1 MNQIIPRPEYPRP
14 QMVREKW
21 QNLNGMWSFAFDH
34 GASGIAR
41 GMHLKDADYPLS
53 ITVPFC
59 PESSLSGI
67 NSKDFVAAVWY
78 RRVIELANLK
88 SKRLILHFGAV
99 DYQCDVWVNEQHV
112 GSHKGG
118 YSSFS
123 FDITHCVKT
132 GDENIL
138 TVRAFDD
145 VRSGKQPAGKQSPE
159 YHSYGCM
166 YTRTTGIW
174 QTVWLE
180 TVPETYIE
188 DMKIAA
194 SWKNKMVNLDV
205 TLCDKG
211 LSRNSAMPDMKLEAR
226 LTDPKTKNILI
237 EKKVAIQSG
246 LQSLCLDADESTSK
260 LLKPWEPGNASLYN
274 LELCLTN
281 TSGEVI
287 DQVQS
292 YCGFRD
298 LELRPEGL
306 YINNKPVF
314 QRLILDQ
321 GFYPDGIY
329 TAPDDQS
336 LKNDIE
342 LSMRL
347 GFNGARL
354 HQKVFEPRFLY
365 WADKLGYLVWG
376 EQGSWGLDVTHA
388 GALTNFLPE
397 WLEIIKRDISHP
409 SIIGWCP
416 FNETWDQKGKRQY
429 DDVIRQIYLVTKMAD
444 PSRPVID
451 TSGNYH
457 VQTDIFDVHDYEQD
471 IVVFAE
477 KFKAMA
483 NGGDPY
489 VTYPDRQKYEGQAYF
504 VSEYGGASWNKNQQD
519 AWGYGNQ
526 PASEAEFAQ
535 RYTSLTETLLHNPR
549 ICALCYTQL
558 TDVEQEQ
565 NGLYTYERKHKFSDA
580 VYQQITKTNKKLSA
594 FEKKYS

>member
-1 MNQIIPRPEYPRP
+1 MTQTLPRSEYPRP
-14 QMVREKW
+14 QMVRDQW
-21 QNLNGMWSFAFDH
+21 QNLNGQWSFAFDH
-34 GASGIAR
+34 GNSGKAR
-41 GMHLKDADYPLS
+41 GMHLKKAEYPLS

-67 NSKDFVAAVWY
+67 DSKDFVAAVWY
-78 RRVIELANLK
+78 RRLIEVKNLQG
-88 SKRLILHFGAV
+88 KRLLLHFGAV
-99 DYQCDVWVNEQHV
+99 DYQCEVWVNEQLAGTHT
-112 GSHKGG
+112 GG

-123 FDITHCVKT
+123 FDITQHVNT
-132 GDENIL
+132 GGDNVL

-180 TVPETYIE
+180 TVPETYIDE
-188 DMKIAA
+188 LKLSA
-194 SWKNKMVNLDV
+194 SWNNKAVCLDAAV
-205 TLCDKG
+205 CDK
-211 LSRNSAMPDMKLEAR
+211 SPDSASEQSGMQLEVR
-226 LTDPKTKNILI
+226 LIDPQTKSILI
-237 EKKVAIQSG
+237 EKKAAAQTGFQKLFIEV
-246 LQSLCLDADESTSK
+246 DKSTSE
-260 LLKPWEPGNASLYN
+260 LLEPWEPGKSSLYD
-274 LELCLTN
+274 LELCLIN
-281 TSGEVI
+281 SAGKVI
-287 DQVQS
+287 DLVQS

-298 LELRPEGL
+298 LELRQDGL
-306 YINNKPVF
+306 YINRKPVF

-329 TAPDDQS
+329 TAPDDQT
-336 LKNDIE
+336 LKRDIE
-342 LSMRL
+342 LSMQL

-376 EQGSWGLDVTHA
+376 EQGSWGLDITHA
-388 GALTNFLPE
+388 GAVTHFLPE
-397 WLEIIKRDISHP
+397 WMEVIRRDISHP
-409 SIIGWCP
+409 SIVGWCP
-416 FNETWDQKGKRQY
+416 FNETWDQNGKRQC
-429 DDVIRQIYLVTKMAD
+429 DEVIRQIYLATKMAD
-444 PSRPVID
+444 PARPVID

-457 VQTDIFDVHDYEQD
+457 VQTDIFDIHDYEQD
-471 IVVFAE
+471 VDIFAD
-477 KFKAMA
+477 KFKEMA

-489 VTYPDRQKYEGQAYF
+489 VTFPDRQKYEGQPYF

-535 RYTSLTETLLHNPR
+535 RYTSLTETLLNNPR
-549 ICALCYTQL
+549 ICAFCYTQL

-565 NGLYTYERKHKFSDA
+565 NGLYSYERKRKFSDA
-580 VYQQITKTNKKLSA
+580 VYQQITETNQQRSA
-594 FEKKYS
+594 FEKKFS